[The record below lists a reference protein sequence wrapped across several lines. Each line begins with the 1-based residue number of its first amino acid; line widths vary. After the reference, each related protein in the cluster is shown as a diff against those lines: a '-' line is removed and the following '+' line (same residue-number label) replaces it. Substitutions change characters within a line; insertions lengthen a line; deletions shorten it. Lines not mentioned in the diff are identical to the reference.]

1 MESKLIEIA
10 KSHYENDDNY
20 VRFVDDYKV
29 NDLLNNFDEYPH
41 AFVLGCVM
49 DKQIA
54 AERAWSI
61 PYKIYKELGKFDI
74 DFLADVPVDE
84 YKRLF
89 NEGKYHRFNNQCAEF
104 FYEAVH
110 KIKDDYDGV
119 ATNIWSYNLTS
130 EEIVSRFLEFKGVGP
145 GIATMAAN
153 ILARD
158 FKIKMKDYSAIDIS
172 TDRHIVRVMGRLYFN
187 NEDVSEE
194 HVINKAR
201 EINPEFP
208 GLIDLACRFI
218 GKDYCRPTDPECY
231 NCPLNKEC
239 EYNLK

>member
-1 MESKLIEIA
+1 MGSKLIEIA

-104 FYEAVH
+104 FL
-110 KIKDDYDGV
+110 KLCIKLKMIMMV
-119 ATNIWSYNLTS
+119 LLQTS
-130 EEIVSRFLEFKGVGP
+130 
-145 GIATMAAN
+145 
-153 ILARD
+153 
-158 FKIKMKDYSAIDIS
+158 
-172 TDRHIVRVMGRLYFN
+172 
-187 NEDVSEE
+187 
-194 HVINKAR
+194 
-201 EINPEFP
+201 
-208 GLIDLACRFI
+208 GLII
-218 GKDYCRPTDPECY
+218 
-231 NCPLNKEC
+231 
-239 EYNLK
+239 